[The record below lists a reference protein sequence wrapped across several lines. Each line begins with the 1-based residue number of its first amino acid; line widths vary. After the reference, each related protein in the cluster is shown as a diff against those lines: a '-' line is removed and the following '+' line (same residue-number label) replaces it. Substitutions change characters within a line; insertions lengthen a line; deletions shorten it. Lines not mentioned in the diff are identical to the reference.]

1 MQFSATNRRSENQVL
16 TSSDILEFRSTWRI
30 HQRGLLNP
38 PWWSAAYLVAPLAPR
53 PLRPRASTTRWE
65 VPVGNFVY
73 RYIKTPS
80 ANGSRGKRR
89 GTKQDGVCIE
99 SCGGRGTGRGI
110 SRDRQDTPPQ
120 DVVRDLCSDHASP
133 ALVPLSMVSSR
144 TTTLI
149 CLYSRCYHA
158 EFAWSYRSF
167 ERAISDCVSRP
178 SCR

>member
-1 MQFSATNRRSENQVL
+1 MQFSATNDTAEKHVL

-38 PWWSAAYLVAPLAPR
+38 PWWSTAYLVAPLAPR

-65 VPVGNFVY
+65 VQVGNFLY

-110 SRDRQDTPPQ
+110 SRDRQDNPPPKM
-120 DVVRDLCSDHASP
+120 LCGTFVA
-133 ALVPLSMVSSR
+133 
-144 TTTLI
+144 TTLHQ
-149 CLYSRCYHA
+149 R
-158 EFAWSYRSF
+158 WYRS
-167 ERAISDCVSRP
+167 AW
-178 SCR
+178 

>member
-1 MQFSATNRRSENQVL
+1 MQFSATNATLAKHVL

-38 PWWSAAYLVAPLAPR
+38 PWWSTAYLVAPLAPR
-53 PLRPRASTTRWE
+53 PLRPRASTTRGE
-65 VPVGNFVY
+65 VPVRNFLY

-110 SRDRQDTPPQ
+110 SKDRQDYPPAKM
-120 DVVRDLCSDHASP
+120 LCGLCNDHPAP
-133 ALVPLSMVSSR
+133 ALLPLIMVSSR

-167 ERAISDCVSRP
+167 ERAISDSVSRP

>member
-1 MQFSATNRRSENQVL
+1 MAETARTDSQSARLVKHVL

-65 VPVGNFVY
+65 VQVGNFLY

-89 GTKQDGVCIE
+89 GTKQDGVCVE

-110 SRDRQDTPPQ
+110 SKDRQDYPPAKM
-120 DVVRDLCSDHASP
+120 LCGTFVA
-133 ALVPLSMVSSR
+133 
-144 TTTLI
+144 TTLHQ
-149 CLYSRCYHA
+149 R
-158 EFAWSYRSF
+158 WYRS
-167 ERAISDCVSRP
+167 AW
-178 SCR
+178 

>member
-1 MQFSATNRRSENQVL
+1 MVGGPVAHGGRELDYGQELEMCPVKKHVL

-65 VPVGNFVY
+65 VQVGNFLY

-110 SRDRQDTPPQ
+110 SRDRQDYPPAKMLCGTFVATTPHQ
-120 DVVRDLCSDHASP
+120 RWCRS
-133 ALVPLSMVSSR
+133 
-144 TTTLI
+144 
-149 CLYSRCYHA
+149 
-158 EFAWSYRSF
+158 AW
-167 ERAISDCVSRP
+167 
-178 SCR
+178 

>member
-1 MQFSATNRRSENQVL
+1 MQFSATNATLAKHVL

-53 PLRPRASTTRWE
+53 PLRPRASTTRCRWE
-65 VPVGNFVY
+65 VQVGNFLY

-89 GTKQDGVCIE
+89 GTKQDGVCVE

-110 SRDRQDTPPQ
+110 SRDRQDHPPPK

-133 ALVPLSMVSSR
+133 ALAPLSM
-144 TTTLI
+144 TTLI

-167 ERAISDCVSRP
+167 ERAISDSVNRP
-178 SCR
+178 SCG